1 MAISKKKEAVKEAQ
15 AQTLEIK
22 VKRAKDFTD
31 EGADGCTISFD
42 MEVNGVTIYG
52 CWYREG
58 KDKKGEDFSMV
69 SFPSHKG
76 KDGKYYSWAY
86 VKLAKEDTENIS
98 KQIEELL

>member
-15 AQTLEIK
+15 EKTLEIT
-22 VKRAKDFTD
+22 VKKAKDFTE
-31 EGADGCTISFD
+31 EGAEGCNIAFD
-42 MEVNGVTIYG
+42 MEVNGVMIYG

-58 KDKKGEDFSMV
+58 KNKNGEDFAMV